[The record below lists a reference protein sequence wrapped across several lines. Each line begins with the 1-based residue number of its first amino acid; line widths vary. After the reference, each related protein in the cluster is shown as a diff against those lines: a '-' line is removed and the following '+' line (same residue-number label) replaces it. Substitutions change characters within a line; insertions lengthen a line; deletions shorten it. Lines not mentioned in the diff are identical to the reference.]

1 MKLVGSGISY
11 DVGRIMEFTQSQ
23 SILALHVRNVKDS
36 IVSQGLNYLISPGSF
51 SCGLLFID
59 AVRQNATVLA
69 FTQNLPILIATL
81 SLPSVRLIDMTYER
95 CLRKGRVM

>member
-11 DVGRIMEFTQSQ
+11 DVGMIMEFTQSQ

-69 FTQNLPILIATL
+69 FYAKSSYSHCYVVFTIST
-81 SLPSVRLIDMTYER
+81 ID
-95 CLRKGRVM
+95 